1 MSPSLIVPGAIP
13 GVTIDPAA
21 ISTSAATFRST
32 ATAIAEKGAGVVTSW
47 SGLSGVYAAPEAEQL
62 FVAMDPV
69 GTSTQTLGDTFGQV
83 ATLLDDL
90 ATAVAAPVARLKEL
104 VTEAEAFTA
113 EVSGGVTYSTE
124 SYNSY
129 ISSGPDETTVEWYDH
144 IPSRNRNDELLG
156 EVNAEVAKIDA
167 ARAECE
173 NGINALRT
181 DPMCFPEQV
190 GLSAEQLDSMKD
202 LPYGAPGDPH
212 KTCSESMGTGLGM
225 FIAEAAYGAGA
236 LVGWDIQGGTGVTKE
251 FGLKAWGGL
260 LQGLGAIAIT
270 SPATIALAYAPP
282 GTVPA
287 AAQPAVDW
295 YRTTIEGVTQGIV
308 GTPEMYDEDPVAAGT
323 YATLGV
329 ASFFV
334 PVGGAAVGGTKA
346 ATGLARLGGAAE
358 RAALRAP
365 EGSLSRIGL
374 THAGHALNAMSETTR
389 LLTGG
394 HGSAGRGPDAAPSRF
409 DEQLTRL
416 DDVVGVRADGLAPP
430 PTRVDGP
437 DTTPGPVR
445 GDDASAPPV
454 RDDASAPPVR
464 DDASAPPV
472 REDASAPPVREDAGG
487 AGHADDAPAADQPGH
502 ADGDAGTGG
511 SGGGH
516 GDGPAQPAPVKDA
529 PTGPITDVTGT
540 RDLTPIIDASSMTR
554 NQLADYLDVK
564 DPKAGAVFRDEGK
577 WPEDQRIPA
586 DASFLGEDG
595 LVDWEDIP
603 YKGFALNDS
612 GASIIDENPH
622 LPAGTLL
629 DRAGSPDGV
638 FVSPVPHDG
647 VPYTHEQ
654 RATPWVRDEGLEHVY
669 RTTGDLGD
677 IRGAYDRSSALRK
690 EIFDRS
696 MIKHKMTWDRMHARQ
711 GPIARAFGLP
721 GGGEQILLP
730 MSVQDLM
737 DIGLIEEIGKAT

>member
-32 ATAIAEKGAGVVTSW
+32 ATAIAEQGAGVVTSW

-69 GTSTQTLGDTFGQV
+69 GTSTQTLGDTFGKV

-90 ATAVAAPVARLKEL
+90 ASAVAAPVARLKEL
-104 VTEAEAFTA
+104 VTEAEAFNA

-129 ISSGPDETTVEWYDH
+129 ISSGPDEVTVEWYDH

-190 GLSAEQLDSMKD
+190 AFTAEQLDSMKD

-212 KTCSESMGTGLGM
+212 KTCAESAGTGLGM
-225 FIAEAAYGAGA
+225 FIAEAGYGAAA
-236 LVGWDIQGGTGVTKE
+236 LVGWDVQGGTGVTKE
-251 FGLKAWGGL
+251 FGLKAWSGL

-270 SPATIALAYAPP
+270 GPATIALAYSPP

-323 YATLGV
+323 FATLGV

-346 ATGLARLGGAAE
+346 ASGLARLGSAAH
-358 RAALRAP
+358 RAADRAP
-365 EGSLSRIGL
+365 AGSLSRIGL
-374 THAGHALNAMSETTR
+374 THAGHALDFMSEGAR
-389 LLTGG
+389 RVMEGKAQVDR
-394 HGSAGRGPDAAPSRF
+394 GSDAAPSRF

-416 DDVVGVRADGLAPP
+416 DDIVGVRADGLAPP

-454 RDDASAPPVR
+454 RDDA
-464 DDASAPPV
+464 
-472 REDASAPPVREDAGG
+472 GG

-502 ADGDAGTGG
+502 ADDDAGTGG
-511 SGGGH
+511 SGGD
-516 GDGPAQPAPVKDA
+516 DGPVEPAPVKDA
-529 PTGPITDVTGT
+529 PTGPITDTTGRPFT
-540 RDLTPIIDASSMTR
+540 DVIDRSAMTR
-554 NQLADYLDVK
+554 NQLADYLDAV
-564 DPKAGAVFRDEGK
+564 DPNAGAVFREKGT
-577 WPEDQRIPA
+577 WPA
-586 DASFLGEDG
+586 DQQVPSDASVLG
-595 LVDWEDIP
+595 
-603 YKGFALNDS
+603 
-612 GASIIDENPH
+612 
-622 LPAGTLL
+622 
-629 DRAGSPDGV
+629 PDGKV
-638 FVSPVPHDG
+638 NWRDEAPHDG
-647 VPYTHEQ
+647 FTLNDDGHPIKTPDPDIPLGTRLDREGPETGRFTSPLNADGTHAAHGT
-654 RATPWVRDEGLEHVY
+654 RALPWVENDL
-669 RTTGDLGD
+669 RTYEVVGDLRD
-677 IRGAYDRSSALRK
+677 IRGAYDASTDTKLKLQIDATMKLYKLDWNDIRVFAG
-690 EIFDRS
+690 EIDE
-696 MIKHKMTWDRMHARQ
+696 
-711 GPIARAFGLP
+711 AFGEV
-721 GGGEQILLP
+721 GGGTQYQLPFGADVMVDLGLLKR
-730 MSVQDLM
+730 V
-737 DIGLIEEIGKAT
+737 AN

>member
-1 MSPSLIVPGAIP
+1 MEGKA
-13 GVTIDPAA
+13 
-21 ISTSAATFRST
+21 
-32 ATAIAEKGAGVVTSW
+32 
-47 SGLSGVYAAPEAEQL
+47 
-62 FVAMDPV
+62 
-69 GTSTQTLGDTFGQV
+69 QV
-83 ATLLDDL
+83 D
-90 ATAVAAPVARLKEL
+90 R
-104 VTEAEAFTA
+104 
-113 EVSGGVTYSTE
+113 
-124 SYNSY
+124 
-129 ISSGPDETTVEWYDH
+129 
-144 IPSRNRNDELLG
+144 
-156 EVNAEVAKIDA
+156 
-167 ARAECE
+167 
-173 NGINALRT
+173 
-181 DPMCFPEQV
+181 
-190 GLSAEQLDSMKD
+190 
-202 LPYGAPGDPH
+202 
-212 KTCSESMGTGLGM
+212 
-225 FIAEAAYGAGA
+225 
-236 LVGWDIQGGTGVTKE
+236 
-251 FGLKAWGGL
+251 
-260 LQGLGAIAIT
+260 
-270 SPATIALAYAPP
+270 
-282 GTVPA
+282 
-287 AAQPAVDW
+287 
-295 YRTTIEGVTQGIV
+295 
-308 GTPEMYDEDPVAAGT
+308 
-323 YATLGV
+323 
-329 ASFFV
+329 
-334 PVGGAAVGGTKA
+334 
-346 ATGLARLGGAAE
+346 
-358 RAALRAP
+358 
-365 EGSLSRIGL
+365 GS
-374 THAGHALNAMSETTR
+374 
-389 LLTGG
+389 
-394 HGSAGRGPDAAPSRF
+394 DAAPSRF

-454 RDDASAPPVR
+454 RDDA
-464 DDASAPPV
+464 
-472 REDASAPPVREDAGG
+472 GG
-487 AGHADDAPAADQPGH
+487 AGHADDSPAVDQPGH

-511 SGGGH
+511 SGGEA
-516 GDGPAQPAPVKDA
+516 PAQPAPVKDA
-529 PTGPITDVTGT
+529 PTGPITDVTGK

-577 WPEDQRIPA
+577 WPEDQRVPA

-677 IRGAYDRSSALRK
+677 IRGAYDRSSALRQ